1 MSGRPLRDLN
11 TRVIRTLFRLTR
23 GRVPIIGVGGI
34 FTAQDAYAKIKAGAS
49 LVELYTGLVYG
60 GPGAPRRI
68 LRELLDLLRRDGFT
82 NIAQAVGT
90 EAR

>member
-11 TRVIRTLFRLTR
+11 TRVIRTLFRLTG

-34 FTAQDAYAKIKAGAS
+34 FTAQDAYAKIKAGAA
-49 LVELYTGLVYG
+49 LVELYTGLIYG
-60 GPGAPRRI
+60 GPGTARQI
-68 LRELLDLLRRDGFT
+68 LKELPDLLNRDGFT
-82 NIAQAVGT
+82 NIAQAVGV